1 MIYSNNKP
9 LYPIFGPD
17 SVVYFL
23 TMMNLTDI
31 TNELSL
37 DINNLNKFL
46 KKVTTTD
53 VPLINALSSHM
64 IDSGGKRIRPIIV
77 FLISKIMSNDN
88 KVIES
93 AAVIELIHAA
103 TLLHDDVV
111 DQSDIRHNI
120 NTANKLWGNDSAVL
134 VGDFLYSRAFELI
147 VEINRY
153 KVYKILAETTNK
165 ISQGEVMQLMNKE
178 KIIEDIE
185 KYIEIVYLKTGKLF
199 EASALV
205 AIDIADSRDME
216 WARDF
221 GKNFGIA
228 YQLRNDYLDYF
239 GDDTQT
245 GKNIAEDL
253 SEGKSTLPLI
263 HSYINSNNNDKK
275 IIENI
280 FNQKVASETDK
291 LREIFYKNKSDKYTL
306 GEIEKYTNNAI
317 NALEGLDNQDSNT
330 LIDLTKFCSTRSR

>member
-1 MIYSNNKP
+1 MTILNEINDQLSNE
-9 LYPIFGPD
+9 ID
-17 SVVYFL
+17 
-23 TMMNLTDI
+23 D
-31 TNELSL
+31 
-37 DINNLNKFL
+37 LNAFL
-46 KKVTTTD
+46 KKVTTTEI
-53 VPLINALSSHM
+53 PLINTLSSHM

-77 FLISKIMSNDN
+77 FLISKIMSNDK

-93 AAVIELIHAA
+93 ATIIELIHAA

-111 DQSDIRHNI
+111 DQSDVRHNI

-147 VEINRY
+147 VEINRER
-153 KVYKILAETTNK
+153 VYKILAETTNK
-165 ISQGEVMQLMNKE
+165 ISQGEVMQLMYKE

-205 AIDIADSRDME
+205 AMDIAGSSNYD
-216 WARDF
+216 WAKQF

-239 GDDTQT
+239 GDDKET

-263 HSYINSNNNDKK
+263 HSYINSNTNDKS

-280 FNQKVASETDK
+280 FNNKILSDTDK
-291 LREIFYKNKSDKYTL
+291 LREIFIKNGSDKYTL
-306 GEIEKYTNNAI
+306 EAIDTYTQNAI
-317 NALEGLDNQDSNT
+317 DAIKSNSSYEKV
-330 LIDLTKFCSTRSR
+330 LIDLTRYCSTRTR

>member
-1 MIYSNNKP
+1 MTI
-9 LYPIFGPD
+9 L
-17 SVVYFL
+17 
-23 TMMNLTDI
+23 
-31 TNELSL
+31 NEINHQLSREI
-37 DINNLNKFL
+37 DDLNAFL
-46 KKVTTTD
+46 KKVTTTEI
-53 VPLINALSSHM
+53 PLINALSSHM

-77 FLISKIMSNDN
+77 FLISKIMSNEK
-88 KVIES
+88 KVTES
-93 AAVIELIHAA
+93 AAIIELIHAA

-111 DQSDIRHNI
+111 DQSDVRHNI

-147 VEINRY
+147 VEINRER
-153 KVYKILAETTNK
+153 VYKILAETTNK
-165 ISQGEVMQLMNKE
+165 ISQGEVMQLMYKE
-178 KIIEDIE
+178 KIIEDKE

-205 AIDIADSRDME
+205 AMDIAGSSNFD
-216 WARDF
+216 WARKF

-239 GDDTQT
+239 GDDQET

-263 HSYINSNNNDKK
+263 HSYLNSNAEDKS

-280 FNQKVASETDK
+280 FNNKIFSDTEK
-291 LREIFYKNKSDKYTL
+291 LLEIFIKNGSDKYTL
-306 GEIEKYTNNAI
+306 DAIERYTQNAI
-317 NALEGLDNQDSNT
+317 NALENNSSNKQA
-330 LIDLTKFCSTRSR
+330 LIDLTRYCSTRTR

>member
-1 MIYSNNKP
+1 MTILNEINDQLSNE
-9 LYPIFGPD
+9 ID
-17 SVVYFL
+17 
-23 TMMNLTDI
+23 D
-31 TNELSL
+31 
-37 DINNLNKFL
+37 LNAFL
-46 KKVTTTD
+46 KKVTTTEI
-53 VPLINALSSHM
+53 PLINTLSSHM

-77 FLISKIMSNDN
+77 FLISKIMSNEK
-88 KVIES
+88 KVTES
-93 AAVIELIHAA
+93 AAIIELIHAA

-111 DQSDIRHNI
+111 DQSDVRHNI

-147 VEINRY
+147 VEINRER
-153 KVYKILAETTNK
+153 VYKILAETTNK
-165 ISQGEVMQLMNKE
+165 ISQGEVMQLMYKE
-178 KIIEDIE
+178 KIIEDKE

-205 AIDIADSRDME
+205 AMDIAGSSNYD
-216 WARDF
+216 WAKQF

-239 GDDTQT
+239 GDDNET

-263 HSYINSNNNDKK
+263 HSYINSNTNDKS

-280 FNQKVASETDK
+280 FNNKILSETDK
-291 LREIFYKNKSDKYTL
+291 LREIFIKNGSDKYTL
-306 GEIEKYTNNAI
+306 EAIDTYTQNAI
-317 NALEGLDNQDSNT
+317 DAIRSNSSYEKV
-330 LIDLTKFCSTRSR
+330 LIDLTRYCSTRTR

>member
-1 MIYSNNKP
+1 MTI
-9 LYPIFGPD
+9 L
-17 SVVYFL
+17 
-23 TMMNLTDI
+23 
-31 TNELSL
+31 NEINDQLSKEI
-37 DINNLNKFL
+37 DDLNTFL
-46 KKVTTTD
+46 KKVTTTEI
-53 VPLINALSSHM
+53 PLINALSSHM

-77 FLISKIMSNDN
+77 FLISKIMSNKK

-93 AAVIELIHAA
+93 AAIIELIHAA

-111 DQSDIRHNI
+111 DQSDVRHNI

-147 VEINRY
+147 VEINRER
-153 KVYKILAETTNK
+153 VYKILAETTNK
-165 ISQGEVMQLMNKE
+165 ISQGEVMQLMYKE
-178 KIIEDIE
+178 KIIEDKE

-205 AIDIADSRDME
+205 AMDIAGSSNYD
-216 WARDF
+216 WAKQF

-239 GDDTQT
+239 GDDNET

-263 HSYINSNNNDKK
+263 HSYINSNTNDKS

-280 FNQKVASETDK
+280 FNNKILSDTDK
-291 LREIFYKNKSDKYTL
+291 LREIFIKNGSDKYTL
-306 GEIEKYTNNAI
+306 EAIDTYTQNAI
-317 NALEGLDNQDSNT
+317 DVLESNSSYEKA
-330 LIDLTKFCSTRSR
+330 LIDLTRYCSTRTR